1 MSRWGRGQVGATGVR
16 GGDLRA
22 GQAIFLYP
30 LGALHR
36 VSGTMGYRKKKLTCA
51 QCTHAK
57 GEHRAPL
64 LW

>member
-1 MSRWGRGQVGATGVR
+1 MVGRVPVRGNGVHVGACLCVTVGTGQVGATGVR

-36 VSGTMGYRKKKLTCA
+36 VSGTMGYRKKI
-51 QCTHAK
+51 
-57 GEHRAPL
+57 
-64 LW
+64 